1 MELKNPFALRSGV
14 IITIADLTPNERGRN
29 CKCICPECKG
39 HFIAV
44 MGKIRQPH
52 FRHDGEPCDSVK
64 ALMTALYRLL
74 SEAINERPCFAFPA
88 CYGLYYGIPVQRQ
101 ATIEDV
107 RAAVEL
113 MDNDFEDTELII
125 KAKTFG
131 VEKYEIHR
139 NTKGIPDAIL
149 LTDNVK
155 HHQLAVSLVPPP
167 TFCKISE
174 PKPFQDIPTIAI
186 HMGAD
191 FDLHHMKSDEVKIRL
206 RDKADDKKWISSPAI
221 EAWLLKNLAR
231 QHEYYEEHLAEEQT
245 RKQAL
250 AKENAGR
257 EKIHAKAMLLQ
268 DEQQKADNAQITHLH
283 QIMTEYRNRKQIEH
297 PLSALQLA
305 SEELQKISQ
314 MLEAKYPIIPNE
326 MVVDDVGRRWCF
338 CDTCHCWKPDVF
350 MASYGGTGDRVNCGL
365 CSECS
370 RKQS

>member
-1 MELKNPFALRSGV
+1 MR
-14 IITIADLTPNERGRN
+14 
-29 CKCICPECKG
+29 
-39 HFIAV
+39 
-44 MGKIRQPH
+44 
-52 FRHDGEPCDSVK
+52 SVK

-131 VEKYEIHR
+131 VEKYEIHS

-221 EAWLLKNLAR
+221 EVWLLKNLAR
-231 QHEYYEEHLAEEQT
+231 QHEYYEKYLQK
-245 RKQAL
+245 RKSKQGFD
-250 AKENAGR
+250 KENADV
-257 EKIHAKAMLLQ
+257 KKCVQ
-268 DEQQKADNAQITHLH
+268 KPCCTDELQKADNAQIMHLH
-283 QIMTEYRNRKQIEH
+283 QIMTEYRDRKQMEH
-297 PLSALQLA
+297 PQSALQI
-305 SEELQKISQ
+305 SREEHKNIQ
-314 MLEAKYPIIPNE
+314 MLEQSIHYP
-326 MVVDDVGRRWCF
+326 VKTVCR
-338 CDTCHCWKPDVF
+338 
-350 MASYGGTGDRVNCGL
+350 
-365 CSECS
+365 
-370 RKQS
+370 